1 MIGRTSGR
9 WKLGGGLH
17 SGDSIRSSEAVE
29 GFHSRGRKG
38 RDAPAHRLQ
47 AAPGSRE
54 LGTPLPVLHPE
65 LRTDLPF

>member
-1 MIGRTSGR
+1 MEVR
-9 WKLGGGLH
+9 WRVTQW
-17 SGDSIRSSEAVE
+17 DSTRSSEAVE

-38 RDAPAHRLQ
+38 RDAPEKGRAHRLQ

-65 LRTDLPF
+65 LRADLPF